1 MNLLGVY
8 EISIE
13 NKDTINEEI
22 YIGSTVRSIR
32 RRVEEHKADIEKSK
46 GSIALAQRLL
56 NFDATAKWDQTRVL
70 RVLDDPQKLRVAE
83 TLEIFTKKSKENNI
97 INFNNPERVSL
108 AWDYGEFKN
117 RTAHRKRKGSFK
129 K

>member
-108 AWDYGEFKN
+108 AWD
-117 RTAHRKRKGSFK
+117 
-129 K
+129 

>member
-46 GSIALAQRLL
+46 GSIALAQII
-56 NFDATAKWDQTRVL
+56 
-70 RVLDDPQKLRVAE
+70 KLRRNSQMGPNESA
-83 TLEIFTKKSKENNI
+83 KSI
-97 INFNNPERVSL
+97 
-108 AWDYGEFKN
+108 G
-117 RTAHRKRKGSFK
+117 
-129 K
+129 